1 MISLRE
7 FLFTKFGILGE
18 EKARDYKREYRLHH
32 SSKKAKKH
40 RAMRQKVRRRLMKQG
55 RVKKGDKMDI
65 GHKKALSKGGSNG
78 HKNLRVVPRSVN
90 RAKDNN

>member
-7 FLFTKFGILGE
+7 FLFKKFGILDE
-18 EKARDYKREYRLHH
+18 EKARDYKREYALYH

-40 RAMRQKVRRRLMKQG
+40 RAMRQKARRQLMKQG
-55 RVKKGDKMDI
+55 RVRKGDKMDI
-65 GHKKALSKGGSNG
+65 DHKKALSKGGSNG
-78 HKNLRVVPRSVN
+78 HRNLRVVPRGVN

>member
-7 FLFTKFGILGE
+7 FLFKKFGILDE

-40 RAMRQKVRRRLMKQG
+40 RAMRQKVRRELTRQG
-55 RVKKGDKMDI
+55 RVKKGDGMDI
-65 GHKKALSKGGSNG
+65 DHKRALSKGGSNG
-78 HKNLRVVPRSVN
+78 NKNLRVVPKSVN